1 VRKETSSIEGR
12 GDETSSNMNNRQAV
26 KEKSGKGVETI
37 GSIRFVLMRGQ
48 NKIETKVVFGL
59 ERGFEGVNL

>member
-1 VRKETSSIEGR
+1 
-12 GDETSSNMNNRQAV
+12 MNNRQAV